1 MINWF
6 KLTYLAHHYSPMV
19 RNKKVDKDYLT
30 AYSLLKIDNKIVFV
44 TFLNDPNC
52 VDFQVV
58 FFTYNIN
65 KEIQE
70 YSITLSVSATSG
82 KLYLVYATDRSIL
95 YDIINENMCK
105 HLIYYMYLET
115 DKARQLIE
123 EVLEDHKD
131 EQCL

>member
-6 KLTYLAHHYSPMV
+6 KLTYLAHRYSPMV
-19 RNKKVDKDYLT
+19 RNKKIDKDYLT

-70 YSITLSVSATSG
+70 YSITLSVSAISG

-105 HLIYYMYLET
+105 HLIYYMYLKT

-123 EVLEDHKD
+123 KVLEEYKD
-131 EQCL
+131 E

>member
-6 KLTYLAHHYSPMV
+6 KLTYLAHRYSQMV

-44 TFLNDPNC
+44 TFLNNPNC

-115 DKARQLIE
+115 NKARQLIE

-131 EQCL
+131 E

>member
-6 KLTYLAHHYSPMV
+6 KLVYLAHLYSPKV

-115 DKARQLIE
+115 DKVRQLIE
-123 EVLEDHKD
+123 EVLEEYKD
-131 EQCL
+131 E

>member
-6 KLTYLAHHYSPMV
+6 KLTYLVHRYSPIV

-30 AYSLLKIDNKIVFV
+30 AYSLLKIENKIVFV

-65 KEIQE
+65 KEEIQE

-115 DKARQLIE
+115 GKARQLIE
-123 EVLEDHKD
+123 EVLEGHKD
-131 EQCL
+131 E

>member
-6 KLTYLAHHYSPMV
+6 KLTYLAHRYSPII

-30 AYSLLKIDNKIVFV
+30 AYSLLKIENKIVFV
-44 TFLNDPNC
+44 TFLNSPDC

-58 FFTYNIN
+58 FFTHNIN

-82 KLYLVYATDRSIL
+82 KLYLVYATDNHLL
-95 YDIINENMCK
+95 YNIINKSMCK

-115 DKARQLIE
+115 DKARQLIDN
-123 EVLEDHKD
+123 VLEEYKD
-131 EQCL
+131 E

>member
-6 KLTYLAHHYSPMV
+6 KLAYLAHRYSPMV

-30 AYSLLKIDNKIVFV
+30 AYSLLKIENKILFV
-44 TFLNDPNC
+44 TFLNDPSC
-52 VDFQVV
+52 IDFQVV

-82 KLYLVYATDRSIL
+82 KIYPIYTTDNNIL
-95 YDIINENMCK
+95 YNIFNEIMCK

-123 EVLEDHKD
+123 EELEEYKD
-131 EQCL
+131 E

>member
-6 KLTYLAHHYSPMV
+6 KLAYLAHRYSPIV

-30 AYSLLKIDNKIVFV
+30 AYSLLKIENKIVFV
-44 TFLNDPNC
+44 TFLNDHNC

-82 KLYLVYATDRSIL
+82 KLYLVYATDCSIL

-115 DKARQLIE
+115 DKARQLIDN
-123 EVLEDHKD
+123 VLEEYKN
-131 EQCL
+131 E

>member
-6 KLTYLAHHYSPMV
+6 KLTYLAHRYSPMV

-30 AYSLLKIDNKIVFV
+30 AYSLLKIENKILFV

-70 YSITLSVSATSG
+70 YSITLSVSVVIKTKIMIQSLSRQ
-82 KLYLVYATDRSIL
+82 KL
-95 YDIINENMCK
+95 
-105 HLIYYMYLET
+105 
-115 DKARQLIE
+115 KAI
-123 EVLEDHKD
+123 
-131 EQCL
+131 

>member
-6 KLTYLAHHYSPMV
+6 NWLYSIHHYSPMV
-19 RNKKVDKDYLT
+19 RNKKIDKNYLT
-30 AYSLLKIDNKIVFV
+30 AYSLLKIENKILFV

-115 DKARQLIE
+115 DKARQLIN
-123 EVLEDHKD
+123 EVLEDYKN
-131 EQCL
+131 E

>member
-6 KLTYLAHHYSPMV
+6 KLTYLAHRYSQMV

-123 EVLEDHKD
+123 EVLEEYKD
-131 EQCL
+131 E

>member
-6 KLTYLAHHYSPMV
+6 KLTYLAHRYSPMV

-30 AYSLLKIDNKIVFV
+30 AYSLLKIDNKIIFV

-82 KLYLVYATDRSIL
+82 KLYLVYAIDNHLLHNIF
-95 YDIINENMCK
+95 NKVMCK
-105 HLIYYMYLET
+105 YLIYYMFLET
-115 DKARQLIE
+115 DKARQLIDQ
-123 EVLEDHKD
+123 VLEDYKN
-131 EQCL
+131 E

>member
-6 KLTYLAHHYSPMV
+6 KLAYLTHRHSPIV

-30 AYSLLKIDNKIVFV
+30 AYSLLKIENKIVFV

-52 VDFQVV
+52 IDFQVV

-70 YSITLSVSATSG
+70 YSITLSASATSG

-115 DKARQLIE
+115 GKARQLVDK
-123 EVLEDHKD
+123 VLKD
-131 EQCL
+131 YKNE

>member
-6 KLTYLAHHYSPMV
+6 KLTYLAHRYSLMV
-19 RNKKVDKDYLT
+19 RNKKIDKDYLT

-44 TFLNDPNC
+44 TFLNDSNC

-70 YSITLSVSATSG
+70 YSITLSISATSG

-95 YDIINENMCK
+95 YNIINENMCK

-123 EVLEDHKD
+123 EVLD
-131 EQCL
+131 EYQDE